1 MFQHYN
7 QIHHK
12 EEMIFVLIQKIDHL
26 KIDKQNE
33 NLLFLAFNYLKL
45 FAFALN
51 YKNDLRNYELK
62 QVYFHIDVLSRE
74 VAEKRN
80 NTKK

>member
-1 MFQHYN
+1 MKVFLF
-7 QIHHK
+7 
-12 EEMIFVLIQKIDHL
+12 FV
-26 KIDKQNE
+26 
-33 NLLFLAFNYLKL
+33 FNYLTL
-45 FAFALN
+45 FVFALN